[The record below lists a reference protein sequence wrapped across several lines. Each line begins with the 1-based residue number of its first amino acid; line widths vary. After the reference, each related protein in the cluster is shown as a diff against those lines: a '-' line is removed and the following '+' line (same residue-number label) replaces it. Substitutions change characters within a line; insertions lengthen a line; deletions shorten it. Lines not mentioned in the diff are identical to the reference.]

1 MFRLLLVLGF
11 VAAGIAGVV
20 QFWRMLRIRRLTR
33 ERLADEAELAEPPE
47 PEAAWATRPFL
58 RRHRWLPWA
67 AGAAIGCLLYFV
79 LGWAAPFAVALGV
92 IAALL
97 TAQFEA
103 HFANRKTAR
112 IESQLADAVDLMVGT
127 LGAGAGVNNALE
139 TAMNESK
146 RPLRPQLE
154 EVVGRIRLGDHPPT
168 VFHGLVRRVPLETFL
183 LFSSALAVHWE
194 TGGSL
199 APTLST
205 LGRTIRDR
213 IEMSR
218 RIRANVTQ
226 SHLSTLAVLGLT
238 YLIAL
243 IMWLSNPEH
252 MRAFLASPTGQWF
265 LAVTMLLQAV
275 GIAWMAAI
283 SRLKF

>member
-1 MFRLLLVLGF
+1 MLRLLVFLGF
-11 VAAGIAGVV
+11 VAIGIAGLV
-20 QFWRMLRIRRLTR
+20 QLWRMLHIRRLTR
-33 ERLADEAELAEPPE
+33 ERLAEEPELSEPPQA
-47 PEAAWATRPFL
+47 EAVPAVRPFL
-58 RRHRWLPWA
+58 RRRRWLPWA
-67 AGAAIGCLLYFV
+67 AGVVVGCLFYFV
-79 LGWAAPFAVALGV
+79 LGWAAPFAVSLAL

-97 TAQFEA
+97 GSQLEA
-103 HFANRKTAR
+103 HLAERKTAR
-112 IESQLADAVDLMVGT
+112 MENQLADAVDLMVGT
-127 LGAGAGVNNALE
+127 LSAGAGVNNALE
-139 TAMNESK
+139 TAANESR

-199 APTLST
+199 GPTLST

-213 IEMSR
+213 IEITR
-218 RIRANVTQ
+218 RIRANITQ

-252 MRAFLASPTGQWF
+252 MRAFLTSPTGQWF
-265 LAVTMLLQAV
+265 LAFTMLLQAM
-275 GIAWMAAI
+275 GIAWMSAI

>member
-1 MFRLLLVLGF
+1 MLRLLVLLGF
-11 VAAGIAGVV
+11 VAIGIAGLV
-20 QFWRMLRIRRLTR
+20 QLWRMLHIRRLTR
-33 ERLADEAELAEPPE
+33 ERLAEE
-47 PEAAWATRPFL
+47 PESSEPLQAETVPAVQPFL
-58 RRHRWLPWA
+58 RRRRWLPWV
-67 AGAAIGCLLYFV
+67 AGLVVGCLFYFV
-79 LGWAAPFAVALGV
+79 LGWAAPFAVSLGL

-97 TAQFEA
+97 GGQLEA
-103 HFANRKTAR
+103 HLAERKTAR
-112 IESQLADAVDLMVGT
+112 MENQLADAVDLMVGT
-127 LGAGAGVNNALE
+127 LSAGAGVNNALE
-139 TAMNESK
+139 TATDESR
-146 RPLRPQLE
+146 RPLQSQLE
-154 EVVGRIRLGDHPPT
+154 EVVGRLRLGDHPPA
-168 VFHGLVRRVPLETFL
+168 VFHGLVHRVPLETFL

-213 IEMSR
+213 IEITR
-218 RIRANVTQ
+218 RIRATVTQ

-238 YLIAL
+238 YLIGL

-265 LAVTMLLQAV
+265 LAFTMLLQAV
-275 GIAWMAAI
+275 GIAWMSAI